1 MQLSELI
8 KYDLTTDHMSIPKLS
23 VGLPCSDSR
32 AIQPDDVFF
41 AVPGNSQN
49 GTDFVVDAVKGG
61 ASAIVCAQGTSI
73 QTHVPVIHVNNV
85 RRALAYAAAQSV
97 NHPTSAFYLSGITGT
112 NGKTTTTYILEAFW
126 RDQLSGVIGTV
137 NVRYAGQIH
146 PASHTTPDPI
156 QLHRLFSEMKSS
168 QVKRVAMEVS
178 SHALDQYRCDFCDF
192 DSAVFTN
199 LTQDHLDYHQ
209 TMDNYFKAKA
219 ILFERILR
227 DSSKRNKLA
236 VVNIDDAYG
245 VSLAQSLRRDD
256 IPYQTF
262 STSDPKADLHVLLSS
277 DSISG
282 LKAKLGGVFGQIDI
296 ETNLIGEH
304 NIRNIMG
311 AMLVAHHSG
320 VKLDVMQK
328 ALQSVAVPGRLDR
341 VGKSR
346 FFVDYAHTPD
356 ALENVLSAVR
366 KIMRAENSSGRLI
379 AVFGCGG
386 DRDRTKRPLMGAIA
400 AKLADVALVTS
411 DNPRTENP
419 EKIVEDI
426 LPGVLN
432 HKKPFDG
439 KSGYVVVVD
448 RKSALKKSVEIAGPE
463 DVIVVAGKGHEDY
476 QIIGKEKFHFDD
488 KEILAEF
495 LGDQ

>member
-8 KYDLTTDHMSIPKLS
+8 KYDLTTDHTLIPKMS

-32 AIQPDDVFF
+32 AIKANDVFF
-41 AVPGNSQN
+41 AVPGSNQN

-61 ASAIVCAQGTSI
+61 ASAIVCAKGTQI
-73 QTHVPVIHVNNV
+73 QTSVPVIHVTNV
-85 RRALAYAAAQSV
+85 RRALSYAASQ
-97 NHPTSAFYLSGITGT
+97 NFGHPTSSFYLSGITGT
-112 NGKTTTTYILEAFW
+112 NGKTTTTYILETFW
-126 RDQLSGVIGTV
+126 RDQVSGVIGTV
-137 NVRYAGQIH
+137 NVRYAGQVH
-146 PASHTTPDPI
+146 PASHTTPDPV
-156 QLHRLFSEMKSS
+156 QLHRLFSEMKSTH
-168 QVKRVAMEVS
+168 VKRVAMEVS

-192 DSAVFTN
+192 DSAIFTN
-199 LTQDHLDYHQ
+199 LTQDHLDYHL
-209 TMDNYFKAKA
+209 TMDNYFKAKV
-219 ILFERILR
+219 ILFERLLR
-227 DSSKRNKLA
+227 DSNKKNKLA
-236 VVNIDDAYG
+236 VINIDDAYG
-245 VSLAQSLRRDD
+245 VKLAQSLRQADM
-256 IPYQTF
+256 PYQTF
-262 STSDPKADLHVLLSS
+262 STSDPKADLHVLFST

-282 LKAKLGGVFGQIDI
+282 LKAKLGGVFGQIEI

-311 AMLVAHHSG
+311 AMLVAQHSG
-320 VKLDVMQK
+320 IKLDVMQN

-366 KIMRAENSSGRLI
+366 KIMRAEGSSGRLI

-386 DRDRTKRPLMGAIA
+386 DRDRTKRPIMGAIA
-400 AKLADVALVTS
+400 AKLADVAIVTS
-411 DNPRTENP
+411 DNPRTEIP
-419 EKIVEDI
+419 DKIVEDI
-426 LPGVLN
+426 LPGVLQ
-432 HKKPFDG
+432 HKQAFDG
-439 KSGYVVVVD
+439 LQGYIVVVD
-448 RKSALKKSVEIAGPE
+448 RREALKKSTELAKAD

-495 LGDQ
+495 LGDK